1 MASELYVKSPGVRK
15 HIGGEMKMQNGSF
28 QTDMTDKTE
37 TARHFLEEALTDF
50 QNGMLREAAE
60 KMTVSGTLVREMIG
74 FIKLEEMNRPAPI
87 AADATFQHRPER
99 HVMWYEL
106 KEKYMPERA
115 QRNHSLPGEETVGNL
130 PGKISKEDVQQEFPL
145 CQAGIEELGLSV
157 RSENCLHRAGIET
170 IGQLAAKTE
179 NELKLIRNFG
189 QKCLAEVKAK
199 MAEKNL
205 FIREE
210 DGEQT

>member
-1 MASELYVKSPGVRK
+1 
-15 HIGGEMKMQNGSF
+15 MQNGSF
-28 QTDMTDKTE
+28 QADMTDKTE
-37 TARHFLEEALTDF
+37 AARHFLEEALTDF

-74 FIKLEEMNRPAPI
+74 FIKLEEMNRPAQV

-106 KEKYMPERA
+106 KEKYLPERV
-115 QRNHSLPGEETVGNL
+115 RRKYPLRREEVVSEFPVN
-130 PGKISKEDVQQEFPL
+130 ISEKDVQEESPL
-145 CQAGIEELGLSV
+145 LQAGIEELGLSV
-157 RSENCLHRAGIET
+157 RSENSLHRAGIET

-179 NELKLIRNFG
+179 SELKLIRNFG
-189 QKCLAEVKAK
+189 QKCLAEVKTK

-205 FIREE
+205 SIREE
-210 DGEQT
+210 ENVEQA

>member
-1 MASELYVKSPGVRK
+1 
-15 HIGGEMKMQNGSF
+15 MQNGSF

-50 QNGMLREAAE
+50 QNGMLQEAAE
-60 KMTVSGTLVREMIG
+60 KMTVSGTLVREIIG
-74 FIKLEEMNRPAPI
+74 FIKLEEMNRPVQI

-106 KEKYMPERA
+106 KEKYLPEQVR
-115 QRNHSLPGEETVGNL
+115 RNHPQHREESAGELPEQLSEEDT
-130 PGKISKEDVQQEFPL
+130 QQESPL
-145 CQAGIEELGLSV
+145 WQAGIEELGLSV

-170 IGQLAAKTE
+170 IGQLTVKTE
-179 NELKLIRNFG
+179 NELRLIRNFG
-189 QKCLAEVKAK
+189 QKCLAEVTAK

-205 FIREE
+205 FLRKAEN
-210 DGEQT
+210 GEQT

>member
-1 MASELYVKSPGVRK
+1 
-15 HIGGEMKMQNGSF
+15 MQQDYL

-37 TARHFLEEALTDF
+37 TARQYLEEALTDF
-50 QNGMLREAAE
+50 RNGMLREAAE

-74 FIKLEEMNRPAPI
+74 FIKLEEMNRPAQV

-106 KEKYMPERA
+106 KEKYLPERE
-115 QRNHSLPGEETVGNL
+115 QRNRSLHKEEVVNSLPVKIPGESVR
-130 PGKISKEDVQQEFPL
+130 QEFPL
-145 CQAGIEELGLSV
+145 LQAGIEELGLSV
-157 RSENCLHRAGIET
+157 RSENCLRRAGIET

-189 QKCLAEVKAK
+189 QKCLAEVTAK

-205 FIREE
+205 FIRKEE
-210 DGEQT
+210 NEL

>member
-1 MASELYVKSPGVRK
+1 MASELYVESKGVRK

-37 TARHFLEEALTDF
+37 TAKHFLEEALADF

-60 KMTVSGTLVREMIG
+60 KMTVSGTLVREMLG
-74 FIKLEEMNRPAPI
+74 FIKLEEMNGPAPI

-106 KEKYMPERA
+106 KEKYMSERS

-130 PGKISKEDVQQEFPL
+130 PEKISEEDTQNESPL
-145 CQAGIEELGLSV
+145 WQAGIEELGLSV
-157 RSENCLHRAGIET
+157 RAENCLHRAGIET

>member
-1 MASELYVKSPGVRK
+1 
-15 HIGGEMKMQNGSF
+15 MQNGSF

-37 TARHFLEEALTDF
+37 AARHFLEEALMDF
-50 QNGMLREAAE
+50 QNGMLQEAAE

-74 FIKLEEMNRPAPI
+74 FIKLEEMNRPARV

-106 KEKYMPERA
+106 KEKYLPERVR
-115 QRNHSLPGEETVGNL
+115 RNHSLSIEEAASEFPVN
-130 PGKISKEDVQQEFPL
+130 ISEKDVQEESPL
-145 CQAGIEELGLSV
+145 LQAGIEELGLSV
-157 RSENCLHRAGIET
+157 RSENSLHRAGIET

-179 NELKLIRNFG
+179 SELRLIRNFG
-189 QKCLAEVKAK
+189 QKCLAEVRTK

-210 DGEQT
+210 ENGEQA

>member
-1 MASELYVKSPGVRK
+1 
-15 HIGGEMKMQNGSF
+15 MQNGSF
-28 QTDMTDKTE
+28 QADMTDKTE

-74 FIKLEEMNRPAPI
+74 FIKLEEMNRPAQV

-106 KEKYMPERA
+106 KEKYLPEHI
-115 QRNHSLPGEETVGNL
+115 QRKYPLRREEVASEF
-130 PGKISKEDVQQEFPL
+130 PVKISEKDVQEESPL
-145 CQAGIEELGLSV
+145 LQAGIEELGLSL

-179 NELKLIRNFG
+179 NELRLIRNFG
-189 QKCLAEVKAK
+189 QKCLAEVTAK

-205 FIREE
+205 FIRKE

>member
-1 MASELYVKSPGVRK
+1 
-15 HIGGEMKMQNGSF
+15 MQNGSF

-50 QNGMLREAAE
+50 QNGMLQEAAE

-74 FIKLEEMNRPAPI
+74 FIKLEEMNRPVQI

-106 KEKYMPERA
+106 KEKYLPEQVR
-115 QRNHSLPGEETVGNL
+115 RNHPQHREESAGELPEQLSEEDT
-130 PGKISKEDVQQEFPL
+130 QQESPL
-145 CQAGIEELGLSV
+145 WQAGIEELGLSV

-170 IGQLAAKTE
+170 IGQLTVKTE
-179 NELKLIRNFG
+179 NELRLIRNFG
-189 QKCLAEVKAK
+189 QKCLAEVTAK

-205 FIREE
+205 FLRKAEN
-210 DGEQT
+210 GEQT

>member
-1 MASELYVKSPGVRK
+1 
-15 HIGGEMKMQNGSF
+15 MQNGSF

-50 QNGMLREAAE
+50 QNGMLQEAAE

-74 FIKLEEMNRPAPI
+74 FIKLEEMNRPVQI

-106 KEKYMPERA
+106 KEKYLPERVRWNRPQHREVSA
-115 QRNHSLPGEETVGNL
+115 GELPEQLSEEDT
-130 PGKISKEDVQQEFPL
+130 QQESPL
-145 CQAGIEELGLSV
+145 LQAGIEELGLSV
-157 RSENCLHRAGIET
+157 RSENSLHRAGIET
-170 IGQLAAKTE
+170 IGQLTAKTE
-179 NELKLIRNFG
+179 SELRMIRNFG

-199 MAEKNL
+199 LAEKNL
-205 FIREE
+205 FLRKAENA
-210 DGEQT
+210 EQT

>member
-1 MASELYVKSPGVRK
+1 
-15 HIGGEMKMQNGSF
+15 MQNGSF

-50 QNGMLREAAE
+50 QNGMLQEAAE

-74 FIKLEEMNRPAPI
+74 FIKLEEMNRPVQI

-106 KEKYMPERA
+106 KEKYLPEQVR
-115 QRNHSLPGEETVGNL
+115 RNHPQHREESAGELPEQLSEEDT
-130 PGKISKEDVQQEFPL
+130 QQESPL
-145 CQAGIEELGLSV
+145 WQAGIEELGLSV

-170 IGQLAAKTE
+170 IGQLTVKTE
-179 NELKLIRNFG
+179 NELRLIRNFG
-189 QKCLAEVKAK
+189 EKCLAEVTAK

-205 FIREE
+205 FLRKAEN
-210 DGEQT
+210 GEQT